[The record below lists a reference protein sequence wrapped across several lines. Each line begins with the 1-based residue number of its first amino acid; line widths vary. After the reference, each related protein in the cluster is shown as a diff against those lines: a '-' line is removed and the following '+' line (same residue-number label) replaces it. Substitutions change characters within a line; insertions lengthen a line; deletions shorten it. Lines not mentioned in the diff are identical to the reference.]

1 MSIAITFILNFIK
14 NKLFELLKSK
24 YFYIFLAVIVVVGI
38 IVFVSFQLKSKDK
51 KIKELEEKLYTTKLE
66 LSNMVIQKN
75 IAFQSNSQYIKEIYT
90 NSDEAIDKLTDD
102 KEYNS
107 NEINTLDKIIK
118 DYNTARSPPQKVP
131 KSANKK
137 IVLNHTNQVLNIG

>member
-24 YFYIFLAVIVVVGI
+24 YFYIFLSVIIILGI
-38 IVFVSFQLKSKDK
+38 IVFVSFKLKSKDK

-66 LSNMVIQKN
+66 LSNMVILKN
-75 IAFQSNSQYIKEIYT
+75 IAFVSNKNYIENIYT
-90 NSDEAIDKLTDD
+90 NSNEAIEKLIDD

-107 NEINTLDKIIK
+107 NEINTLDRIIK
-118 DYNTARSPPQKVP
+118 DYNAARSPPR
-131 KSANKK
+131 
-137 IVLNHTNQVLNIG
+137 

>member
-24 YFYIFLAVIVVVGI
+24 YFYIFLAVIIIVLI

-51 KIKELEEKLYTTKLE
+51 KIKDLENKLYTTKLE

-75 IAFQSNSQYIKEIYT
+75 IAFQSNQNYIKEIYT
-90 NSDEAIDKLTDD
+90 NSNEAIKKLNSDK
-102 KEYNS
+102 KYNS

-118 DYNTARSPPQKVP
+118 DYNTARSPPKW
-131 KSANKK
+131 
-137 IVLNHTNQVLNIG
+137 LNIFLGYIFN

>member
-24 YFYIFLAVIVVVGI
+24 YFYIFLAVIIILGI
-38 IVFVSFQLKSKDK
+38 IVFVRFQLKSKDK

-66 LSNMVIQKN
+66 LSNMVILKN
-75 IAFQSNSQYIKEIYT
+75 IAFVSNKNYIENIYT
-90 NSDEAIDKLTDD
+90 NSNEAIEKLIDN

-107 NEINTLDKIIK
+107 NEINTLDRIIK
-118 DYNTARSPPQKVP
+118 DYNMARSPPR
-131 KSANKK
+131 
-137 IVLNHTNQVLNIG
+137 

>member
-14 NKLFELLKSK
+14 NKLFDLLKSK
-24 YFYIFLAVIVVVGI
+24 YFYIFLAVIIIVLI
-38 IVFVSFQLKSKDK
+38 IVFVRFQLKNKDK

-75 IAFQSNSQYIKEIYT
+75 IAFVSNKNYIENIYT
-90 NSDEAIDKLTDD
+90 NSNEAIENLIDD

-107 NEINTLDKIIK
+107 NEINTLDRIIK
-118 DYNTARSPPQKVP
+118 DYNTARSP
-131 KSANKK
+131 
-137 IVLNHTNQVLNIG
+137 LR